1 MEYVTIGSLLAAL
14 MSILATFS
22 VQRLS
27 NKHSALEGL
36 LNRNHSTTLAALNHA
51 YSKEAHAA
59 NHLYTRKASHLEKA
73 GQIVGD
79 LNFWA
84 EKCVVPRTRVDFG
97 SKQEIADRMSRAF
110 EDLTQHTMQFP
121 VAFKRIEGFQTHM
134 GNLMASVNFIENMVH
149 SQNFSAESDAWKNAV
164 LRFMNELSPL
174 TSALQNEIEVLMQ
187 QT

>member
-1 MEYVTIGSLLAAL
+1 MEYVTIGSLLANL
-14 MSILATFS
+14 MSILAMFS
-22 VQRLS
+22 VHRLS
-27 NKHSALEGL
+27 RRHNSLEGT

-51 YSKEAHAA
+51 NSKEAHAA

-79 LNFWA
+79 LKFFA

-110 EDLTQHTMQFP
+110 EELTQHTMQFP
-121 VAFKRIEGFQTHM
+121 VAFKKIDGFPTHM
-134 GNLMASVNFIENMVH
+134 GNLMASVNIIENMVH
-149 SQNFSAESDAWKNAV
+149 SQNFSAESDVWRNAV
-164 LRFMNELSPL
+164 SRFMNELSPL
-174 TSALQNEIEVLMQ
+174 TNALQNEIEVLMQ